1 MALGASYGAIALG
14 LAFVVLGVVIAGLG
28 YALKGLV
35 VPEAAKRFELQPALN
50 Y

>member
-14 LAFVVLGVVIAGLG
+14 LAFIVLGFVVAGLG
-28 YALKGLV
+28 YALHGLV
-35 VPEAAKRFELQPALN
+35 APEAAKRFELQPALN